1 MPTLL
6 LLAQQSSGA
15 GQSVLFAGGA
25 VVTIVIG
32 IFILASIFWIWMLID
47 CLVSS
52 LPPLE
57 KLVWLVIIF
66 FLHLIGAIIYFI
78 VGRPK
83 ARAG

>member
-1 MPTLL
+1 MQTML

-15 GQSVLFAGGA
+15 GNGVVFAGGA
-25 VVTIVIG
+25 FLMLAIGLLIV
-32 IFILASIFWIWMLID
+32 ASIFWIWMLID

-66 FLHLIGAIIYFI
+66 FLHLLGAIIYFI
-78 VGRPK
+78 VGRRK
-83 ARAG
+83 ARVA